1 MAIMRRRLRI
11 AALLLLAVGCWY
23 IAEALQRRAGG
34 GGGGGGGGL
43 PDDHKAIFGSW
54 VQDRSIVSQVSAA
67 IAAGKIVR
75 IRGGFDAGLAMA
87 LRTELTES
95 TYNYVGCNSPLGP
108 PDNDGAVPPT
118 AGCKHPHRN
127 QGVPVDTTAF
137 FQSSSGGREENTL
150 CSRVEALNSGKFF
163 FSGGYRRQ
171 VDPDGLPPLAA
182 SVARRLG
189 TAKVNAWVSSVLQTG
204 LTISSTTFGVRN
216 FKPGDLSGMH
226 TDNVKGRSGGLS
238 MTAYFTDPGL
248 HWDATAAGGSF
259 VWCAEPQTPVKIVP
273 EYNTI
278 LLFKVGTAS
287 KHFVEPVLDGARA
300 RYVIQGWWGFTT
312 RTEDT
317 EDMGDTG
324 DTALH
329 RASTGSKPDGG
340 SQERGMLT
348 IG

>member
-1 MAIMRRRLRI
+1 MAMMRRRLRV

-23 IAEALQRRAGG
+23 IAEALQRRAGGG

-95 TYNYVGCNSPLGP
+95 TYNYVGCNSPLPTPLGP

-163 FSGGYRRQ
+163 FSGGYE
-171 VDPDGLPPLAA
+171 
-182 SVARRLG
+182 
-189 TAKVNAWVSSVLQTG
+189 
-204 LTISSTTFGVRN
+204 
-216 FKPGDLSGMH
+216 
-226 TDNVKGRSGGLS
+226 
-238 MTAYFTDPGL
+238 
-248 HWDATAAGGSF
+248 AGG
-259 VWCAEPQTPVKIVP
+259 P
-273 EYNTI
+273 
-278 LLFKVGTAS
+278 
-287 KHFVEPVLDGARA
+287 
-300 RYVIQGWWGFTT
+300 
-312 RTEDT
+312 
-317 EDMGDTG
+317 
-324 DTALH
+324 
-329 RASTGSKPDGG
+329 
-340 SQERGMLT
+340 
-348 IG
+348 